1 LVGYYAYHD
10 LFPVIRQHEIE
21 EEQMLH
27 RFHGNKELLA
37 RYKAFR
43 RYFDGD
49 INLKELENWIEKH
62 SIFNSKN

>member
-1 LVGYYAYHD
+1 
-10 LFPVIRQHEIE
+10 
-21 EEQMLH
+21 MLH

-49 INLKELENWIEKH
+49 INLKELEHWIEKH
-62 SIFNSKN
+62 NIFNSKN